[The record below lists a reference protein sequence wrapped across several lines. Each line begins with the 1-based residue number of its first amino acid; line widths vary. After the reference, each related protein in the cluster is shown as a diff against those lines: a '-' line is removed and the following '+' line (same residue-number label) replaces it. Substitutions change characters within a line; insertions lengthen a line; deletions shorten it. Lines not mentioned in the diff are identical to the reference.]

1 MGTPRSKSRVDVLAF
16 FLAVSL
22 IHLLS
27 NPTFCV
33 VGVKARSHV
42 RSNFSGHEGEVEV
55 VGGGSYDDR
64 EDSLDEMAE
73 LYEALPEDGVALQL
87 VAPTD
92 DRRRF
97 KVNPAA
103 LSVLESIEEPVAILA
118 AVGPYHG

>member
-1 MGTPRSKSRVDVLAF
+1 MHVVAF
-16 FLAVSL
+16 FLAVSV
-22 IHLLS
+22 IYLLS
-27 NPTFCV
+27 NSTFCV
-33 VGVKARSHV
+33 VGVKASSHV
-42 RSNFSGHEGEVEV
+42 QSDFSGQEEEAEV
-55 VGGGSYDDR
+55 VGGGSCDDR

-73 LYEALPEDGVALQL
+73 FYEALPEDGVALQL